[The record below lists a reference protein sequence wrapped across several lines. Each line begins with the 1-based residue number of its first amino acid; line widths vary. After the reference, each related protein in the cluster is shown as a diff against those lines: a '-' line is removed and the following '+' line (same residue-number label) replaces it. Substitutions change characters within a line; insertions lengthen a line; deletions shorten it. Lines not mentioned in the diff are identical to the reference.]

1 MCVVGGAL
9 RGGRAHVCSGVAFG
23 SVGSV
28 GRTGVGD
35 CEGAAMNAPGA
46 LTIGADVGA
55 DVGAVV
61 VGSGEGDALP
71 RIAL

>member
-1 MCVVGGAL
+1 
-9 RGGRAHVCSGVAFG
+9 
-23 SVGSV
+23 
-28 GRTGVGD
+28 
-35 CEGAAMNAPGA
+35 MNALGA

-55 DVGAVV
+55 DVGATGADVRTTGAVV